1 MMGPVENASEL
12 EAANRLEFYSLSPG
26 VSSCATGVWTL
37 FRPISVMFIMGST
50 QALPERVGTH

>member
-1 MMGPVENASEL
+1 MGPVENASEL

-26 VSSCATGVWTL
+26 VSCATGVWTL